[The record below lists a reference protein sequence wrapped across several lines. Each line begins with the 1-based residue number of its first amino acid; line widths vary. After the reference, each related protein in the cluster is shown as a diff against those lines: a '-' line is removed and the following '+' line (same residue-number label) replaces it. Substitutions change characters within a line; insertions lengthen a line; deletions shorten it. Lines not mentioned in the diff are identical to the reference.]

1 MSLYMTQFSYTPEA
15 WAALVKNPE
24 DRGPQLGAMLEKLG
38 GRLISFYYCYGEY
51 DGVAIYESPD
61 ETAAM
66 AVVLAAIA
74 PGHLKGT
81 KTTVL
86 LSVADAMKGME
97 KAGGIVYKR
106 ASSRRRHSRFDELG
120 SGA

>member
-24 DRGPQLGAMLEKLG
+24 NREPQLSAMLEKLG
-38 GRLISFYYCYGEY
+38 GRLISFYYCYGKY

-61 ETAAM
+61 ETTAM
-66 AVVLAAIA
+66 AGVLAAIA

-97 KAGGIVYKR
+97 RAGSIAYKAPKV
-106 ASSRRRHSRFDELG
+106 
-120 SGA
+120 